1 MLLRLLNKGSVFD
14 TFWNKAIPA
23 KQRIKEIEKGAKRE
37 FIETIREPTE
47 IHRLVRDLI
56 QSATEEVVILFSTAR
71 NTLRSRQDYQ
81 ELLELLKKVS
91 SHHQVRIRILVD
103 GEDPINKLL
112 QNFKE
117 EQEEDGKPISIEYR
131 NKKAGQAKI
140 TILVVDNTYSLTI
153 EMKDSLAKSFDEA
166 IGLATYSN
174 SESTVSTYLSIFES
188 LWIQSELY
196 EEKEEIIK

>member
-1 MLLRLLNKGSVFD
+1 
-14 TFWNKAIPA
+14 
-23 KQRIKEIEKGAKRE
+23 
-37 FIETIREPTE
+37 
-47 IHRLVRDLI
+47 
-56 QSATEEVVILFSTAR
+56 VILFSTAR

-117 EQEEDGKPISIEYR
+117 EDGKPISIEYR
-131 NKKAGQAKI
+131 NKKVGQAKI

-166 IGLATYSN
+166 LGLATYSN